1 MPRLT
6 IQYTIEL
13 EEIER
18 ETKRLIDKAMDALID
33 VTEVDTADAD
43 LLSYR
48 YLEVIDSLRKRLNRA
63 DHNLND
69 ASQIINGYLRYKAA
83 KSANEQIEKY
93 QEEQNEIPATD

>member
-33 VTEVDTADAD
+33 VTEIDTADAD

-48 YLEVIDSLRKRLNRA
+48 YLEVIDNLRKRLNRA